1 MSTTSNVTSNNALAN
16 IAAQLF
22 KGVDADSD
30 GKLSAGEFQTFLEGL
45 LNKVGATQ
53 TTPAAP
59 TASPTHRVN
68 TIAGYQAMVGFD
80 FGKLN
85 NIGHTTPK
93 YVFARAT
100 QDIAFAFDR
109 PSRSAGL
116 QQIADYA
123 KTHGYPNTTVIGDD
137 TMNFGDGNGDIDV
150 LTGDGQWWWGPKGF
164 SSLGG

>member
-1 MSTTSNVTSNNALAN
+1 MSTTSNVTGNNALAHL
-16 IAAQLF
+16 AAQLF
-22 KGVDADSD
+22 KGVDANSD

-45 LNKVGATQ
+45 LNKVGGTE
-53 TTPAAP
+53 TTPAALP
-59 TASPTHRVN
+59 TGPVTRAN

-85 NIGHTTPK
+85 NLGHTTPK

-100 QDIAFAFDR
+100 QDIAFAIDR
-109 PSRSAGL
+109 ASRSAGL
-116 QQIADYA
+116 QLIADYA

-150 LTGDGQWWWGPKGF
+150 LTGDGQWWWGPKGN
-164 SSLGG
+164 STVA